1 MVLVIDRRLQLHAY
15 TSQDPLI
22 KERVIQ
28 LAICF
33 ATGPLKRNAQFIFK
47 LVEYILETHCPD
59 DPAFEAYSEAVKDLH
74 GFCLHQ
80 LQRLAMRFPDYL
92 VVSEATFLDTVVSA
106 KKWHVQTI
114 FDELEKRIERLCQV
128 ADDEQT
134 RVRLSSVLF
143 IIT

>member
-1 MVLVIDRRLQLHAY
+1 MVLIIDRRIRLCAY

-28 LAICF
+28 LAMCF

-47 LVEYILETHCPD
+47 LVEYTLETHCPD
-59 DPAFEAYSEAVKDLH
+59 DSALEAYSEAVKDLH

-92 VVSEATFLDTVVSA
+92 VVSETTFLRTFVGA
-106 KKWHVQTI
+106 KRWRVQTI

-128 ADDEQT
+128 TDDEQT
-134 RVRLSSVLF
+134 CIRLSSVLF